1 MSDENQ
7 PVVSTKLSRRW
18 ERKNAPTVTSWKEVA
33 GQGDVGRP
41 NAVLDCGWGKLIF
54 AHTFADLD
62 DVVHEMRQEEPGKR
76 NIALYLRDPH
86 VLLAK
91 APNDLFLDP
100 SHTYRLWIEDYRP
113 PAETPSGFTVHRLQ
127 SRDDAKRI
135 AEVHKKRHMA
145 PVDPDF
151 IWAHSKSR
159 EMVFL
164 VARGSSDDVLGTVM
178 GIDHE
183 EVFDDPEH
191 GSSLWSLAVDPQVSV
206 PGVGEAL
213 VRTLVEL
220 FQARGR
226 AYVDLSVLHDNTQ
239 AIALYEKLGFQ
250 RVPVFCV
257 KNKNPFNEPLFIS
270 AEPEEPLNPYAE
282 LIVDE
287 ARRRG
292 IAVEVL
298 DAEGG
303 FFRLRFGGRA
313 IVCRESLSELTSA
326 VAMSRC
332 DDKRVTSRLVQRAG
346 IRVPEQMVA
355 SSDAEKNE
363 AFLAKHGSVVVK
375 PRRGEQGR
383 GVFVD
388 VRDTEELA
396 AAIQRAEMVGG
407 EALIEQCCEGVD
419 LRVIVIDFRVVAAA
433 TRRPAAVV
441 GTGRHTVRQLI
452 KKQSRRRAAATGGE
466 SHIPV
471 DSETQRCIR
480 EQGYDYQSV
489 LPEGVELAVRKT
501 ANLHTGG
508 TIHDVTEE
516 LHPDIVEA
524 SERIA
529 REIDIPVTGL
539 DFIVPKVDG
548 SEYVFIEANERPGL
562 ANHEPQPTAERF
574 IDLLFPGT
582 VRPSK

>member
-7 PVVSTKLSRRW
+7 TLVSSKLSHRW
-18 ERKNAPTVTSWKEVA
+18 ERKNAPTVTSWKDVA
-33 GQGDVGRP
+33 GQGDVGRA

-62 DVVHEMRQEEPGKR
+62 DVVAELRREEPGKR
-76 NIALYLRDPH
+76 DIALYLRDPH
-86 VLLAK
+86 VLLSK

-100 SHTYRLWIEDYRP
+100 SHTYRLWLAGYRP
-113 PAETPSGFTVHRLQ
+113 SGETPSGFTVHRLQ
-127 SRDDAKRI
+127 SLDDAKRV
-135 AEVHKKRHMA
+135 AEVHQKRHMA

-159 EMVFL
+159 QMVFL
-164 VARGSSDDVLGTVM
+164 VARGSSGDVLGTVM

-191 GSSLWSLAVDPQVSV
+191 GASLWSLAVDPQVAV

-226 AYVDLSVLHDNTQ
+226 AYVDLSVLHDNIQ

-257 KNKNPFNEPLFIS
+257 KNKNSFNEPLFAS
-270 AEPEEPLNPYAE
+270 AEPEESLNPYAQ

-292 IAVEVL
+292 IGVEIL

-303 FFRLRFGGRA
+303 FFRLQFGGRA
-313 IVCRESLSELTSA
+313 IVCRESLSELTTA

-332 DDKRVTSRLVQRAG
+332 DDKRVTSRLVQRSG
-346 IRVPEQMVA
+346 LRVPEQMVA
-355 SSDAEKNE
+355 SSDAEKNV
-363 AFLAKHGSVVVK
+363 AFLEKHESVVVK

-388 VRDTEELA
+388 VRDPGELA
-396 AAIQRAEMVGG
+396 AAIEEAEALGG
-407 EALIEQCCEGVD
+407 EALIEQCCEGTD
-419 LRVIVIDFRVVAAA
+419 LRVIVIDYRVVAAA
-433 TRRPAAVV
+433 TRRPASVV
-441 GTGRHTVRQLI
+441 GTGRHTVDQLI
-452 KKQSRRRAAATGGE
+452 EKQSRRRAAATGGE

-471 DSETQRCIR
+471 DSETERCIK
-480 EQGYDYQSV
+480 EQGYDGSSI
-489 LPEGVELAVRKT
+489 LPEGVTLAVRKT

-516 LHPDIVEA
+516 LHPDVVDA

-529 REIDIPVTGL
+529 RAINIPVTGL
-539 DFIVPKVDG
+539 DFIVPRVDG
-548 SEYVFIEANERPGL
+548 PEYVFIEANERPGL

-574 IDLLFPGT
+574 VDLLFPGT
-582 VRPSK
+582 ARPSK